1 MTGRAMPRQQAIDLV
16 IGSQID
22 PGATQQLIAEISR
35 LSLTDAT
42 LYVGYPILSTADES
56 LSLDAVLT
64 SREHAVVI
72 FDLQQEAPTTGNEW
86 DELEDHQAELEIA
99 LKSKLIK
106 HKDLTT
112 RRDLSVPIHVV
123 TFLPHVP
130 RNVQPRD
137 EILLA
142 DQGSLISV
150 LSELSGIAPELSRP
164 LNAAIQ
170 QVTTIKPRKKRLNVR
185 SDDTRGGKLRII
197 EKEIANLDRWQKKA
211 AIECPDGPQ
220 RIRGLAGSGKTVVLA
235 LKAAY
240 LHAQHPE
247 WTIAITFQT
256 RSLYGQIRDL
266 IRRFTFEHIQDE
278 PDWERLRVVHAWG
291 SGSSPGLYS
300 TVAQANGLPVRTFNY
315 GKSRYLSAGAFE
327 GVCKELLADL
337 PSSPAQPFDA
347 VLVDE
352 AQDFGAKF
360 FRMVFKS
367 VKAPKRLVWAY
378 DDLQSLKETG
388 VPSLVDLF
396 GTDSQGKPLVQLANE
411 EGKPQQDIILP
422 VCYRNTPWA
431 LSIAH
436 ATGFGI
442 YRTGGMIQCFDNS
455 EFWSEIGYRVE
466 SGSLTEGE
474 DVTLKRREDSTPSF
488 FGRLL
493 APDDA
498 VQYHSFDNDE
508 AEASW
513 VADQIA
519 TNLREDELDPSDIVV
534 IFANPVT
541 VDRASGP
548 LRAMLRKQ
556 GIEAHVAGVTRS
568 ADEFFIPDSVALSG
582 IYRAKG
588 NEAAMIYVMGSQYCF
603 GSWGSLIRNR
613 NILFTAITRSRAW
626 VRITGVGPLFGK
638 LGDEIREVLTRDF
651 RLSFRVPSEEER
663 RRMRQIHRD
672 RTAGELKKIAT
683 STKSLEDFVTLLERQ
698 ELTLE
703 DIPKELRLR
712 VASAFGVEAPEE

>member
-1 MTGRAMPRQQAIDLV
+1 MPKQQSVDLV
-16 IGSQID
+16 IGSQVD

-56 LSLDAVLT
+56 LSLDALLT
-64 SREHAVVI
+64 STEHAVVV
-72 FDLQQEAPTTGNEW
+72 FDFRQEPPNADEEW
-86 DELEDHQAELEIA
+86 EELEDHQVELEIA
-99 LKSKLIK
+99 LKAKLIK
-106 HKDLTT
+106 HKDLTK

-123 TFLPHVP
+123 TFLPHVSKYTKQ
-130 RNVQPRD
+130 RG

-142 DQGSLISV
+142 DQASLAS
-150 LSELSGIAPELSRP
+150 LLSGLPGIVPELSRP

-170 QVTTIKPRKKRLNVR
+170 QVTTIKPRKKRLNVK
-185 SDDTRGGKLRII
+185 SDDTRGGKLKVI

-278 PDWERLRVVHAWG
+278 PDWEHLRVLHAWG

-300 TVAQANGLPVRTFNY
+300 TIAQANNLTIRTFNY

-327 GVCKELLADL
+327 GVCKELLNEL
-337 PSSPAQPFDA
+337 PRPPAHPFDA

-352 AQDFGAKF
+352 AQDFGPNF
-360 FRMVFKS
+360 FRMVRRSLKD
-367 VKAPKRLVWAY
+367 PKRLIWAY

-388 VPSLVDLF
+388 IPSLADLF
-396 GTDSQGKPLVQLANE
+396 GTDSQGKPVVQLANE

-431 LSIAH
+431 LSVAH

-442 YRTGGMIQCFDNS
+442 YRQDGMIQCFDNA
-455 EFWSEIGYRVE
+455 EFWSEIGYGVE
-466 SGSLTEGE
+466 SGTLSDGE
-474 DVTLKRREDSTPSF
+474 DVTLKRRDNSTPSF
-488 FGRLL
+488 FARLL
-493 APDDA
+493 TSADA
-498 VQYHSFDNDE
+498 VQFRAFDSDE
-508 AEASW
+508 AEATW
-513 VADQIA
+513 IADQIA
-519 TNLREDELDPSDIVV
+519 TNLTDDELDPSDIVV
-534 IFANPVT
+534 IFSNPLT

-548 LRAMLRKQ
+548 LRALLRKK
-556 GIEAHVAGVTRS
+556 GIEAHLAGVTRS
-568 ADEFFIPDSVALSG
+568 ADEFFIPDSVTLSG

-588 NEAAMIYVMGSQYCF
+588 NEAAMVYVTGSQYCF

-626 VRITGVGPLFGK
+626 VRITGVGPVYQK
-638 LGDEIREVLTRDF
+638 LAAEIQEVLHRDF
-651 RLSFRVPSEEER
+651 RLSFRVPTEEER
-663 RRMRQIHRD
+663 KKMRQIHRD
-672 RTAGELKKIAT
+672 RTAGELKKIAK
-683 STKSLEDFVTLLERQ
+683 SRRSLEEVVALLENQ

-703 DIPKELRLR
+703 DIPKDLRAK
-712 VASAFGVEAPEE
+712 VASLLGMEATEE